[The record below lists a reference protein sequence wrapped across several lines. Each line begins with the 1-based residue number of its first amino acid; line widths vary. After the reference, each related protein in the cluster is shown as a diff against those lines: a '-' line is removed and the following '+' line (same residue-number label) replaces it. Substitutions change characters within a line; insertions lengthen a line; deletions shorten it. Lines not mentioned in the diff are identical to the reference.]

1 MTMARFEFHATLLA
15 GLKVV
20 QRQVADDDRGF
31 FSRLFCADEFVPAG
45 WALPIAQINHSMTR
59 TQGALRGLHFQR
71 PPHADM
77 KLVSCLRGEVFDVA
91 VDLRRGSPTFLRWH
105 AQTLSAENL
114 TSLLVP
120 KGFAHGFQTLRDD
133 CEMVYLHSAPY
144 AAHAEA
150 GLHANDPRLAIAWP
164 LPAVHLSPR
173 DAGFAPLDDCARGV
187 PA

>member
-91 VDLRRGSPTFLRWH
+91 VDVRRDSPTFLAWH
-105 AQTLSAENL
+105 AEILSADNRR
-114 TSLLVP
+114 SLLIP
-120 KGFAHGFQTLRDD
+120 EGFAHGFQALQAN
-133 CEMVYLHSAPY
+133 CELVYLHSTAYHPPSEG
-144 AAHAEA
+144 A
-150 GLHANDPRLAIAWP
+150 LHALDPVLSIRWP
-164 LPAVHLSPR
+164 LPIGEMSPR
-173 DAGFAPLDDCARGV
+173 DSAHAWLVPGDPGV
-187 PA
+187 GA